1 MKKKSLTGSG
11 IERMG
16 KEFDYFFREKWFAL
30 SDVPHY
36 EIGRAHV

>member
-16 KEFDYFFREKWFAL
+16 KEFDYFFSGE
-30 SDVPHY
+30 VVCV
-36 EIGRAHV
+36 I